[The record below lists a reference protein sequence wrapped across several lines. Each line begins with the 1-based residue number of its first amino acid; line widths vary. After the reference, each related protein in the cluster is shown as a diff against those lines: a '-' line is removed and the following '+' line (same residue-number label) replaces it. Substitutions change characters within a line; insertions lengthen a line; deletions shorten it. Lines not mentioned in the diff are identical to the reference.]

1 VIASDW
7 IITPAVRAED
17 RERSTRG
24 LITRPPRGS
33 TNAGA
38 ARVFGLPLPRRP
50 GMLWTIVV
58 IVVIVLAVIGL
69 FRVMRGR
76 A

>member
-1 VIASDW
+1 
-7 IITPAVRAED
+7 
-17 RERSTRG
+17 
-24 LITRPPRGS
+24 
-33 TNAGA
+33 
-38 ARVFGLPLPRRP
+38 
-50 GMLWTIVV
+50 MLWTIVV